1 MSDPALD
8 RMTELVRCLV
18 EIMGDKLIAVDPTDM
33 RTVLKESGGRGA
45 IGIGEASGPN
55 RALEAAKLAMRD
67 LEQNSS
73 LSRLGDDKG
82 GNA

>member
-18 EIMGDKLIAVDPTDM
+18 EIMGDKLIAVDLADM
-33 RTVLKESGGRGA
+33 RAVLRETGGRGA

-55 RALEAAKLAMRD
+55 RALEAAKLAMLD
-67 LEQNSS
+67 LEQNSA
-73 LSRLGDDKG
+73 LLRLGDDQG

>member
-33 RTVLKESGGRGA
+33 RTVLKDSGGRGA

-73 LSRLGDDKG
+73 LSSPRRDKG

>member
-33 RTVLKESGGRGA
+33 RTVLKDSGGRGA

-55 RALEAAKLAMRD
+55 RALEAAKLALRD

-73 LSRLGDDKG
+73 LSRLGDDNG

>member
-33 RTVLKESGGRGA
+33 RTVLKDFGGRGA

-73 LSRLGDDKG
+73 LSSPRRDKG